1 METIEVVV
9 QSGGDELLRLSFSAG
24 DRPAQTEKSLRLLS
38 WIVGGVTR
46 EETRK
51 RATRARTD
59 SALTDLIVTTD

>member
-9 QSGGDELLRLSFSAG
+9 RSGGDELLRLSFGAG

-38 WIVGGVTR
+38 WIVSGVTR

-51 RATRARTD
+51 RTNRARTD
-59 SALTDLIVTTD
+59 GAPSDPIVTTD